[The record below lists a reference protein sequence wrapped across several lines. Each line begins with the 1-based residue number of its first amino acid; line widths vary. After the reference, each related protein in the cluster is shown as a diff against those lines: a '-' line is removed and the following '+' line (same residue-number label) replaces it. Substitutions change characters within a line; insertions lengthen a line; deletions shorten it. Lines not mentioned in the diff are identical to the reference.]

1 MQSIGIYFI
10 VNQRKFSYYK
20 NNTRGV
26 LMAKY
31 IFITGGVVSSLGKGV
46 AAASCGALLQSR
58 GYSVHARKFDP
69 YLNIDPGT
77 MSPFQHGEVYVTND
91 GFETDL
97 DLGYYERFL
106 GIQMSRND
114 SVSGGRIYWDVLNAE
129 RHGDYLGATVQ
140 MIPHVSNKLKEYI
153 GANTDTDFVVC
164 EIGGTVGDIE
174 GKIFLESIRQFAN
187 DVGRQNVMFI
197 HLTLAP
203 YLETS
208 GELKTKPTQ
217 MSVRELLENGIQA
230 DMLIVRTPRMLTADE
245 KAKIGMFCNLPA
257 KNVISGIDVDNI
269 YKIPLAYDAQHVF
282 DIMAQHFGL
291 PNATGNT
298 DKFHKIENYLSADLP
313 VVNIGVVGKYF
324 DVPDAYK
331 SLNEALFHAGIQN
344 NVHVKI
350 HKINAEQFNPDA
362 LSGVDGILVPGGFG
376 TRGIDGKIAAATYAR
391 EKGVPYMGICLG
403 MQVAV
408 IDFARNVVGISDAGS
423 AEFGKACTPVI
434 NIMADH
440 DSADMGGTLRLGA
453 YPCMIKPGTL
463 AEKIYGTQQISER
476 HRHRYEMDTG
486 LSDKFEKCGMIISG
500 LSPDGRLP
508 EIVELKNHPFFIAG
522 QFHPEFQS
530 SPYKGHP
537 MFNAFIAAAVKN
549 SLGAKNKV

>member
-1 MQSIGIYFI
+1 
-10 VNQRKFSYYK
+10 
-20 NNTRGV
+20 
-26 LMAKY
+26 MAKY

-58 GYSVHARKFDP
+58 GYTVHARKFDP

-91 GFETDL
+91 GYETDL

-106 GIQMSRND
+106 GIKLSRHD

-140 MIPHVSNKLKEYI
+140 MIPHVSNKIKEYI
-153 GANTDTDFVVC
+153 SASTDTDFVVC

-187 DVGRQNVMFI
+187 DVGRRNVMFV

-203 YLETS
+203 YLEKS

-217 MSVRELLENGIQA
+217 MSVRQLLENGIQA
-230 DMLIVRTPRMLTADE
+230 DMLIVRTPRMLTSDE
-245 KAKIGMFCNLPA
+245 RAKIGMFCNIPA

-282 DIMAQHFGL
+282 DIIADHFGL
-291 PNATGNT
+291 PNATGNSAR
-298 DKFHKIENYLSADLP
+298 FQKIEHYLDSDLP
-313 VVNIGVVGKYF
+313 TVKIGIVGKYF

-331 SLNEALFHAGIQN
+331 SLNEALLHAGIQN
-344 NVHVKI
+344 NVHVELK
-350 HKINAEQFNPDA
+350 KINAEEFCADA
-362 LSGVDGILVPGGFG
+362 ASDVDGILVPGGFG
-376 TRGIDGKIAAATYAR
+376 TRGVSGKIAAAGYAR
-391 EKGVPYMGICLG
+391 ENKVPYMGICLG

-408 IDFARNVVGISDAGS
+408 IEFARNVLGISDADS
-423 AEFGKACTPVI
+423 TEFAKNCTPVI
-434 NIMADH
+434 NIMSDCDA
-440 DSADMGGTLRLGA
+440 ADMGGTLRLGA
-453 YPCMIKPGTL
+453 YPCVITPNTRA
-463 AEKIYGTQQISER
+463 AEIYGATEISER
-476 HRHRYEMDTG
+476 HRHRYEMDIG
-486 LSDKFEKCGMIISG
+486 LEEKFVAAGMVISG
-500 LSPDGRLP
+500 RSPDGKLP
-508 EIVELKNHPFFIAG
+508 EIVEITDHPFFVAG

-530 SPYKGHP
+530 SPYDGHP
-537 MFNAFIAAAVKN
+537 MFNAFIAAAAKRGKN
-549 SLGAKNKV
+549 

>member
-1 MQSIGIYFI
+1 
-10 VNQRKFSYYK
+10 
-20 NNTRGV
+20 
-26 LMAKY
+26 MAKY

-58 GYSVHARKFDP
+58 GYTVHARKFDP

-106 GIQMSRND
+106 GIRLSRND

-140 MIPHVSNKLKEYI
+140 MIPHVSNKIKEYI
-153 GANTDTDFVVC
+153 SAPSGTDFVVC

-187 DVGRQNVMFI
+187 DVGRKNVMFV

-203 YLETS
+203 YLEKS

-230 DMLIVRTPRMLTADE
+230 DMLIVRTPRILTADE
-245 KAKIGMFCNLPA
+245 RAKIGMFCNLPA

-269 YKIPLAYDAQHVF
+269 YKIPLAYDSQHVF
-282 DIMAQHFGL
+282 DIIADYFDL
-291 PNATGNT
+291 PNAAGNM
-298 DKFHKIENYLSADLP
+298 DKFQKIDHYLTADLP
-313 VVNIGVVGKYF
+313 HVKIGVVGKYF

-344 NVHVKI
+344 NVHVDI
-350 HKINAEQFNPDA
+350 VKINAEGFSPSDISE
-362 LSGVDGILVPGGFG
+362 LDGILVPGGFG
-376 TRGIDGKIAAATYAR
+376 TRGVSGKNAAACYAR
-391 EKGVPYMGICLG
+391 ENRVPYMGICLG

-408 IDFARNVVGISDAGS
+408 IEFARNVLGISDADS
-423 AEFGKACTPVI
+423 TEFAKNCTPVI
-434 NIMADH
+434 NIMPDH
-440 DSADMGGTLRLGA
+440 DAPDMGGTLRLGA
-453 YPCMIKPGTL
+453 YPCVITPGTL
-463 AEKIYGTQQISER
+463 AHKIYGTDRISER
-476 HRHRYEMDTG
+476 HRHRYEMDIAYAE
-486 LSDKFEKCGMIISG
+486 KFADAGMIISG
-500 LSPDGRLP
+500 RSPDGRLP

-530 SPYKGHP
+530 SPYTGHP
-537 MFNAFIAAAVKN
+537 MFNAFIAAARDTHCK
-549 SLGAKNKV
+549 

>member
-1 MQSIGIYFI
+1 MRR
-10 VNQRKFSYYK
+10 NEKFRMMEFHK
-20 NNTRGV
+20 GAF

-58 GYSVHARKFDP
+58 GYTVHARKFDP

-91 GFETDL
+91 GYETDL

-106 GIQMSRND
+106 GAQLSRND

-140 MIPHVSNKLKEYI
+140 MIPHVSNKIKEYI
-153 GANTDTDFVVC
+153 AAPTNTDFVVC

-187 DVGRQNVMFI
+187 DVGRKNVMFV

-203 YLETS
+203 YLEKS

-230 DMLIVRTPRMLTADE
+230 DMLIVRSPRMLTADE
-245 KAKIGMFCNLPA
+245 RAKIGMFCNLPA

-269 YKIPLAYDAQHVF
+269 YKIPLAYDDQHVF
-282 DIMAQHFGL
+282 DIIADHFDL
-291 PNATGNT
+291 AHAAGNME
-298 DKFHKIENYLSADLP
+298 KFNRIEHYLDADLP
-313 VVNIGVVGKYF
+313 HVKIGVVGKYF

-344 NVHVKI
+344 NVHVDI
-350 HKINAEQFNPDA
+350 EKINAEHFSPDVA
-362 LSGVDGILVPGGFG
+362 ANLDGILVPGGFG
-376 TRGIDGKIAAATYAR
+376 TRGVDGKIAAAGYAR
-391 EKGVPYMGICLG
+391 ETNTPYMGICLG

-408 IDFARNVVGISDAGS
+408 IEFARNVLGISDANS
-423 AEFGKACTPVI
+423 TEFVKNCTPII
-434 NIMADH
+434 NIMPDH
-440 DSADMGGTLRLGA
+440 NSENMGGTLRLGA
-453 YPCMIKPGTL
+453 YPCVITPDTL
-463 AEKIYGTQQISER
+463 AHRVYGKTEISER
-476 HRHRYEMDTG
+476 HRHRYEMDI
-486 LSDKFEKCGMIISG
+486 SFKEKLAAAGMIISG
-500 LSPDGRLP
+500 CSPDGRLP
-508 EIVELKNHPFFIAG
+508 EIIELENHPFFIAG

-530 SPYKGHP
+530 SPYTGHP
-537 MFNAFIAAAVKN
+537 MFNAFIAAASRHKHE
-549 SLGAKNKV
+549 

>member
-1 MQSIGIYFI
+1 
-10 VNQRKFSYYK
+10 
-20 NNTRGV
+20 
-26 LMAKY
+26 MAKY

-106 GIQMSRND
+106 GAHLTRND

-140 MIPHVSNKLKEYI
+140 MIPHVSNKIKEYI
-153 GANTDTDFVVC
+153 GAPTNTDFVVC

-187 DVGRQNVMFI
+187 DVGRKNVMFV

-203 YLETS
+203 YLEKS

-217 MSVRELLENGIQA
+217 MSVRELLENGIQP
-230 DMLIVRTPRMLTADE
+230 DMLIVRTPRMLDPDE
-245 KAKIGMFCNLPA
+245 RAKIGMFCNMPSQ
-257 KNVISGIDVDNI
+257 NVISGIDVDNI
-269 YKIPLAYDAQHVF
+269 YKIPLAYESQHVF
-282 DIMAQHFGL
+282 DIMAAHFGL
-291 PNATGNT
+291 PNACGNM
-298 DKFHKIENYLSADLP
+298 DKFQKIENYLNADLP
-313 VVNIGVVGKYF
+313 TVNIGVVGKYF
-324 DVPDAYK
+324 HVPDAYK

-350 HKINAEQFNPDA
+350 KKIDAEKFTPDIA
-362 LSGVDGILVPGGFG
+362 SDCDGILVPGGFG
-376 TRGIDGKIAAATYAR
+376 ARGVDGKIAAAQYAR
-391 EKGVPYMGICLG
+391 ENKIPYMGICLG

-408 IDFARNVVGISDAGS
+408 IEFARNVLGISDADS
-423 AEFGKACTPVI
+423 TEFNNKCTPVI
-434 NIMADH
+434 DIMPDH
-440 DSADMGGTLRLGA
+440 DAADMGGTLRLGA
-453 YPCMIKPGTL
+453 YPCVISPDTL
-463 AEKIYGTQQISER
+463 AHRIYGALEISER
-476 HRHRYEMDTG
+476 HRHRYEMNIG
-486 LSDKFEKCGMIISG
+486 LEQRLAAHGMIISG
-500 LSPDGRLP
+500 RSPNGKLP
-508 EIVELKNHPFFIAG
+508 EMIELRDHPFFIAG

-530 SPYKGHP
+530 SPYSGHP
-537 MFNAFIAAAVKN
+537 MFNAFIAASK
-549 SLGAKNKV
+549 K

>member
-1 MQSIGIYFI
+1 M
-10 VNQRKFSYYK
+10 
-20 NNTRGV
+20 TR
-26 LMAKY
+26 Y

-58 GYSVHARKFDP
+58 GYTVHARKFDP

-106 GIQMSRND
+106 GAKLSRSD

-140 MIPHVSNKLKEYI
+140 MIPHVSNKIKEYI
-153 GANTDTDFVVC
+153 AAPTDTDFVVC

-174 GKIFLESIRQFAN
+174 GKIFLESARQFAN
-187 DVGRQNVMFI
+187 DVGRRNVMFV

-203 YLETS
+203 YLDKS

-217 MSVRELLENGIQA
+217 MSVRNLLENGIQA
-230 DMLIVRTPRMLTADE
+230 DMLIVRTPRMLDADE
-245 KAKIGMFCNLPA
+245 RAKIGMFCNIPA
-257 KNVISGIDVDNI
+257 QNVISGIDVDNI

-282 DIMAQHFGL
+282 DIIAEHFGL
-291 PNATGNT
+291 PNAAGNT
-298 DKFHKIENYLSADLP
+298 DKFKRIEHYLDADLP
-313 VVNIGVVGKYF
+313 NVTIGVVGKYF
-324 DVPDAYK
+324 HVPDAYK

-350 HKINAEQFNPDA
+350 KKINAEEFSPEQGGD
-362 LSGVDGILVPGGFG
+362 VDGILVPGGFG
-376 TRGIDGKIAAATYAR
+376 SRGINGKIAAAGYAR
-391 EKGVPYMGICLG
+391 ENKVPYMGICLG
-403 MQVAV
+403 MQIAV
-408 IDFARNVVGISDAGS
+408 IEFARNVLGIADADS
-423 AEFGKACTPVI
+423 TEFNKNCTPVI

-440 DSADMGGTLRLGA
+440 DSENMGGTLRVGA
-453 YPCMIKPGTL
+453 YPCDITPNTL
-463 AEKIYGTQQISER
+463 AHSVWNAEHISER
-476 HRHRYEMDTG
+476 HRHRYEMDIG
-486 LSDKFEKCGMIISG
+486 FEKQFADAGMIISG
-500 LSPDGRLP
+500 RSPDGRLP
-508 EIVELKNHPFFIAG
+508 EIVELQNHPFFIAG

-530 SPYKGHP
+530 SPYTGHP
-537 MFNAFIAAAVKN
+537 MFNAFIAAAK
-549 SLGAKNKV
+549 KHKH

>member
-1 MQSIGIYFI
+1 
-10 VNQRKFSYYK
+10 
-20 NNTRGV
+20 
-26 LMAKY
+26 MAKY

-106 GIQMSRND
+106 GVKLSRND

-140 MIPHVSNKLKEYI
+140 MIPHVSNKIKEYI
-153 GANTDTDFVVC
+153 ATPTNTDFVVC

-187 DVGRQNVMFI
+187 DVGRKNVMFV

-203 YLETS
+203 YLEKS

-230 DMLIVRTPRMLTADE
+230 DMLIVRSPRMLTHE
-245 KAKIGMFCNLPA
+245 ERAKIGMFCNLPA

-269 YKIPLAYDAQHVF
+269 YKIPSAYDAQHVF
-282 DIMAQHFGL
+282 DIIANHFDL
-291 PNATGNT
+291 PNATGNM
-298 DKFHKIENYLSADLP
+298 DKFNRISHYLDADLP
-313 VVNIGVVGKYF
+313 HVKIGVVGKYF
-324 DVPDAYK
+324 NVPDAYK

-344 NVHVKI
+344 NVHVDLK
-350 HKINAEQFNPDA
+350 KINAETFSAADA
-362 LSGVDGILVPGGFG
+362 MDVDGILVPGGFG
-376 TRGIDGKIAAATYAR
+376 TRGVAGKVAAAGYAR
-391 EKGVPYMGICLG
+391 ENNVPYMGICLG

-408 IDFARNVVGISDAGS
+408 IDFARNVLGITDADS
-423 AEFGKACTPVI
+423 TEFAKNCTPVI

-440 DSADMGGTLRLGA
+440 DSENMGGTLRLGA
-453 YPCMIKPGTL
+453 YPCVIQPDTL
-463 AEKIYGTQQISER
+463 AHQIYGTDKISER
-476 HRHRYEMDTG
+476 HRHRYEMDIAFA
-486 LSDKFEKCGMIISG
+486 DKFADAGMVISG

-508 EIVELKNHPFFIAG
+508 EIIELKNHPFFIAG

-530 SPYKGHP
+530 SPYTGHP
-537 MFNAFIAAAVKN
+537 MFNAFIAAATRHMRK
-549 SLGAKNKV
+549 

>member
-1 MQSIGIYFI
+1 MRR
-10 VNQRKFSYYK
+10 NEKFRMMK
-20 NNTRGV
+20 FHKGAF

-58 GYSVHARKFDP
+58 GYTVHARKFDP

-91 GFETDL
+91 GYETDL

-106 GIQMSRND
+106 GAQLSRND

-140 MIPHVSNKLKEYI
+140 MIPHVSNKIKEYI
-153 GANTDTDFVVC
+153 AAPTNTDFVVC

-187 DVGRQNVMFI
+187 DVGRKNVMFV

-203 YLETS
+203 YLEKS

-230 DMLIVRTPRMLTADE
+230 DMLIVRSPRMLTADE
-245 KAKIGMFCNLPA
+245 RAKIGMFCNLPA

-269 YKIPLAYDAQHVF
+269 YKIPLAYDDQHVF
-282 DIMAQHFGL
+282 DIIADHFDL
-291 PNATGNT
+291 AHAAGNME
-298 DKFHKIENYLSADLP
+298 KFNRIEHYLDADLP
-313 VVNIGVVGKYF
+313 HVKIGVVGKYF

-344 NVHVKI
+344 NVHVDI
-350 HKINAEQFNPDA
+350 EKINAEHFSPDVA
-362 LSGVDGILVPGGFG
+362 ANLDGILVPGGFG
-376 TRGIDGKIAAATYAR
+376 TRGVDGKIAAAGYAR
-391 EKGVPYMGICLG
+391 ETNTPYMGICLG

-408 IDFARNVVGISDAGS
+408 IEFARNVLGISDANS
-423 AEFGKACTPVI
+423 TEFVKNCTPII
-434 NIMADH
+434 NIMPDH
-440 DSADMGGTLRLGA
+440 NSENMGGTLRLGA
-453 YPCMIKPGTL
+453 YPCVITPDTL
-463 AEKIYGTQQISER
+463 AHRVYGKTEISER
-476 HRHRYEMDTG
+476 HRHRYEMDISFKEN
-486 LSDKFEKCGMIISG
+486 LAAAGMIISG
-500 LSPDGRLP
+500 CSPDGRLP
-508 EIVELKNHPFFIAG
+508 EIIELENHPFFIAG

-530 SPYKGHP
+530 SPYTGHP
-537 MFNAFIAAAVKN
+537 MFNAFIAAASRHKHE
-549 SLGAKNKV
+549 